1 MNPRRLIPPR
11 AYWCE
16 IAVWLIVL
24 GLVLAAVYCGL
35 TTAIGA
41 R

>member
-16 IAVWLIVL
+16 IAVWPIVL
-24 GLVLAAVYCGL
+24 GLVLAAAYTGL
-35 TTAIGA
+35 TTAMNQ
-41 R
+41 